1 MSYYNSL
8 SILDPPPA
16 YRGFNAV
23 PSALEFGCRMP
34 LALQRT
40 DVQAEVTLWFKLER
54 QAGPLTQGAVIR
66 AATLPAGGSIQ
77 LQPINGHSRFVLE
90 TDSVSVFR
98 CEAVPAEARYWRSLL
113 HSFSQLGTQRSE
125 WSRRTADPIHI
136 DGESVSYPFLTTVL
150 QSLVERTEALSR
162 MSEAA
167 ARANRSES
175 SAGETPLPARRLIN
189 PNRHRAMTLFFYQ
202 ADKYEV
208 VRFGLRRIDRRVAAP
223 TLSIEAEIRT
233 EIDQQLRQ
241 LDLLDPCGQLTSGA
255 LSQFGWQRTFVLP
268 TPHILVKTCLA
279 DTSSTDSSVFSAI
292 KIDPRQRPGHAV

>member
-1 MSYYNSL
+1 MSYHNSL
-8 SILDPPPA
+8 SIPDPPPT
-16 YRGFNAV
+16 YRRFNAV
-23 PSALEFGCRMP
+23 PSTLEFGCRMP
-34 LALQRT
+34 LALNRA

-54 QAGPLTQGAVIR
+54 QAGPLTQGTVIR

-77 LQPINGHSRFVLE
+77 LHPTDGHSRFVLE

-113 HSFSQLGTQRSE
+113 HGLNQLGTQRSE
-125 WSRRTADPIHI
+125 RTVDLVHI
-136 DGESVSYPFLTTVL
+136 DGESISYPFLTTVL
-150 QSLVERTEALSR
+150 QGLIERTEALSR

-167 ARANRSES
+167 ARANRSEPS
-175 SAGETPLPARRLIN
+175 VGEIPLPPRLLIN
-189 PNRHRAMTLFFYQ
+189 PNRHRALTIFFYQ

-223 TLSIEAEIRT
+223 TLSIEAEIRA

-241 LDLLDPCGQLTSGA
+241 LGLLDPRGQLTSGA
-255 LSQFGWQRTFVLP
+255 FSQFGWQRTFVLP

-279 DTSSTDSSVFSAI
+279 DTSLTDSSVFGAI
-292 KIDPRQRPGHAV
+292 KIDPHHRPGHAA